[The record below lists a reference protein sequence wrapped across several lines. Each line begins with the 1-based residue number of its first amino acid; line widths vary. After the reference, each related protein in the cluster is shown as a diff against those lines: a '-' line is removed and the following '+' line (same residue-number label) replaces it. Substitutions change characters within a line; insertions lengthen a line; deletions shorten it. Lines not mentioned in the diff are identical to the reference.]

1 MGRPILRRTFA
12 DKTPR
17 AAVQQLRATGARVSF
32 IALTD
37 SAILAE
43 QVGQAAATPSANGK
57 KPGV

>member
-1 MGRPILRRTFA
+1 VRRFSGAHSQT
-12 DKTPR
+12 KRR
-17 AAVQQLRATGARVSF
+17 APPSSNYWATGARVSF